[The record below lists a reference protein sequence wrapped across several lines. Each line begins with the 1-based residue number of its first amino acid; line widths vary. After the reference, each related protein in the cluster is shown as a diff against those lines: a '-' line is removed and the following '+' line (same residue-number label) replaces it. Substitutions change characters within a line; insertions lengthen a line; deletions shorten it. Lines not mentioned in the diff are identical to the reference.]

1 MGMLA
6 MSRGHQ
12 EALKWHLITVID
24 YINEYSYENIGNIN
38 QSLLRDI
45 KKFLDRGTDE

>member
-1 MGMLA
+1 

-12 EALKWHLITVID
+12 EALKWHLINVID
-24 YINEYSYENIGNIN
+24 YINDNSYENIGNIN

-45 KKFLDRGTDE
+45 KKFLDRKIDE